1 MKNDTGY
8 AVVIILLF
16 LAVTS
21 LLGVG
26 LLQMS
31 RLDLQFTGAVKNY
44 NKLFNLA
51 DGACSMAF
59 NDLKIADH
67 EEQVYYTGPAPLG
80 SGPAA
85 VTVPTTNTTDADSP
99 LYNPNTSPYSYPFP
113 GKQQNIGKYYINEVI
128 QGYSDSAL
136 TQPGWSAG
144 PGSGGSGYHIEF
156 WTGEGHA
163 SRNQGNL
170 VVEAAIIKR
179 KTN

>member
-1 MKNDTGY
+1 MMENDRGY
-8 AVVIILLF
+8 AVVIVLLF
-16 LAVTS
+16 LAVIS
-21 LLGVG
+21 FLGVG
-26 LLQMS
+26 LMQMS

-51 DGACSMAF
+51 DGACGIAF

-85 VTVPTTNTTDADSP
+85 VTVPPSNTTDADSASP
-99 LYNPNTSPYSYPFP
+99 VPNPNSYPFP
-113 GKQQNIGKYYINEVI
+113 GKQQNIGKYYVNEVI
-128 QGYSDSAL
+128 QGYNDSAKA
-136 TQPGWSAG
+136 QPGWEAG
-144 PGSGGSGYHIEF
+144 QGSGGSGYHMEN

-170 VVEAAIIKR
+170 IVEAATLKR
-179 KTN
+179 K